1 MINRNLTLVANIIE
15 KRKKNFSKKIEIE
28 KSEKKYESFR

>member
-15 KRKKNFSKKIEIE
+15 KRKKKLKKKIEIE
-28 KSEKKYESFR
+28 KVKKKY